1 MKFDF
6 AGVLFDMDGVVIDN
20 NAFHRA
26 AWKQVALELWG
37 LVLSEHDLDS
47 KVDGG
52 RNPEIFE
59 RLRGRIPS
67 PSEAQHLHDRKEQ
80 IYRELAV
87 GKLTALEGLQRYLD
101 WLEGRGIPFALV
113 TSADTVNVEF
123 GFGQIG
129 LGQRFMQRILGH
141 DVQNGKPHPEPYQKG
156 AALLNLEPKNCLVH
170 EDALAGVQSGIAAGC
185 TVCGIS
191 TSQSDAALRGA
202 GATFVVRNFGQWL
215 ELISGSSSGK
225 NQA

>member
-1 MKFDF
+1 VSFDF
-6 AGVLFDMDGVVIDN
+6 KGVLFDMDGVVIDN

-47 KVDGG
+47 KVDGR

-59 RLRGRIPS
+59 QLRGYAPTAL
-67 PSEAQHLHDRKEQ
+67 EAQHLHDRKEQ
-80 IYRELAV
+80 IYRELAA
-87 GKLTALEGLQRYLD
+87 GKLSALEGLERYLN
-101 WLEGRGIPFALV
+101 WLEGRNIPFALV

-129 LGQRFMQRILGH
+129 LGDVDFGERFARRILGH

-156 AALLNLEPKNCLVH
+156 AALLNLEPAVCLVH
-170 EDALAGVQSGIAAGC
+170 EDALAGVHSGVAAGC
-185 TVCGIS
+185 TVCAVS
-191 TSQSDAALRGA
+191 TSQSDVALLEA
-202 GATFVVRNFGQWL
+202 GATFVVRDFEQWL
-215 ELISGSSSGK
+215 EGLEG
-225 NQA
+225 